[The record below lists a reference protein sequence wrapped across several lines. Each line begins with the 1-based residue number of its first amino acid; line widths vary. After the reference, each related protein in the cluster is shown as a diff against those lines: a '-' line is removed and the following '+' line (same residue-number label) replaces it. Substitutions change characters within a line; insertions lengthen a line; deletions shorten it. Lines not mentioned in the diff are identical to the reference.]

1 MKQFTIGFTHSNSQL
16 RLTEVVTAPS
26 AQYARE
32 SLKGRYDGVRILS
45 ITENQEGAQGV
56 ESFDREFWTSA

>member
-1 MKQFTIGFTHSNSQL
+1 MKQFTIGFTHSNSNL
-16 RLTEVVTAPS
+16 RLTEVVTASS

-45 ITENQEGAQGV
+45 ITEN
-56 ESFDREFWTSA
+56 